1 MLVRFFKSGVGR
13 GAGPVEYCVNQVVPE
28 FDESRQRVKDA
39 NGNDVMKTREPA
51 PTVMAGN
58 PEQTIRL
65 IDANLNKWKYTSGV
79 IAFEDEDAPTEAEQL
94 EVIADFEK
102 TAFAGLDPDQY
113 DILWIRHEH
122 EGNIELHFVTPRL
135 ELSTGKALNI
145 APPGHESFFN
155 LWRDKWNLEKNWANP
170 DAPERA
176 KVLKLNP
183 NDKQNDQK
191 ELINDFLTNRVINGL
206 INNRDDV
213 IASLSE
219 IGEITRQGKNY
230 ISVKPVGF
238 EKPIR
243 LRGVIYEQD
252 FERAGFVASL
262 ETENRE
268 RQTRDR
274 EHQQRAV
281 RETSAELERAINSR
295 IEFNNK
301 RYKRPVEPE
310 LERSQ
315 ELDTESEPRN
325 AEHSNELTG
334 PVEPELNRNDQLISE
349 VEPDGQKNDQGHTEP
364 TRAVEQPSIEAD
376 SKAVADSCISLN
388 DHLARELGSNALLNE
403 QSTGTAGIDRSAE
416 QNDREPET
424 DNRELSPTNMGGRVE
439 PEPERPFYRTA
450 QRNKGRGW
458 LDSWRKTGIEIGKKL
473 KGIYDRAR
481 TTFND
486 WFAELGRTIQ
496 DGHEPINSTELALA
510 TTDNRVSHASREFDQ
525 AIKQLEPTA
534 NRAIG
539 NLKMQRN
546 DELNRFKTD
555 INLVDYA
562 SSQGYEI
569 SKTESS
575 KSSVVMKNGDD
586 KIVIGTS
593 PSNHGI
599 YFSVRNE
606 TDNGSII
613 DFIQNRQGLNL
624 GQIRKELRPWIGKTA
639 DRKYYTATAK
649 PEASHKDRQ
658 QVLARFMQLE
668 TVTSHAYLENRGID
682 TDLLADAR
690 FNGMVKADNRGNA
703 VFPHYDQLGLSGF
716 ELKNKNFTGFSKNGS
731 KSVWHSTN
739 LETAKQLVI
748 VESAIDALS
757 HAKANGTGQETAY
770 LSVGGALS
778 PEQLELVKEHIKGF
792 EKVFMATDNDDAGHK
807 LADQLTALAPA
818 ETLVQRETPVLK
830 DWNDQLQADIQRQKQ
845 RDYDNDFDLSM

>member
-1 MLVRFFKSGVGR
+1 MLVKFFKSGVGR

-28 FDESRQRVKDA
+28 FDENRQRVKDA
-39 NGNDVMKTREPA
+39 YGNDVMKTREPA
-51 PTVMAGN
+51 PTVLAGN

-65 IDANLNKWKYTSGV
+65 IDASLNKWKYTSGV
-79 IAFEDEDAPTEAEQL
+79 IAFADEDAPTESEQL

-102 TAFAGLDPDQY
+102 TAFAGLEKDQY

-122 EGNIELHFVTPRL
+122 EGNVELHFVTPRL
-135 ELSTGKALNI
+135 ELTTGKALNI
-145 APPGHESFFN
+145 APPGHSNYFN

-243 LRGVIYEQD
+243 LKGVIYEQD
-252 FERAGFVASL
+252 FERSGFVASL
-262 ETENRE
+262 ETENGE

-281 RETSAELERAINSR
+281 RETSAELERAIKSR
-295 IEFNNK
+295 VEFNNK
-301 RYKRPVEPE
+301 RYKKSVEPE

-315 ELDTESEPRN
+315 EFDTEPEPRN
-325 AEHSNELTG
+325 AENSHERTEPTG
-334 PVEPELNRNDQLISE
+334 TVEHNGQENDQR
-349 VEPDGQKNDQGHTEP
+349 HTEP

-376 SKAVADSCISLN
+376 SKAVADSYISLN
-388 DHLARELGSNALLNE
+388 DHLVRELGADALLNE
-403 QSTGTAGIDRSAE
+403 QGTGTAGVDRSAE
-416 QNDREPET
+416 QDDREPET
-424 DNRELSPTNMGGRVE
+424 DNREPSPTNMGGRVE
-439 PEPERPFYRTA
+439 PRPTEQIYSTA
-450 QRNKGRGW
+450 QRNKSRGW
-458 LDSWRKTGIEIGKKL
+458 LDGWRQTGIEIGKKL
-473 KGIYDRAR
+473 RGYYDRTR
-481 TTFND
+481 TALND
-486 WFAELGRTIQ
+486 WFTKLGRAIQ
-496 DGHEPINSTELALA
+496 DGYEPINSAELASTA
-510 TTDNRVSHASREFDQ
+510 TSERVSQSSREFDQ
-525 AIKQLEPTA
+525 AIKQFEPTA

-546 DELNRFKTD
+546 DELYRFKTD

-593 PSNHGI
+593 PNGHGI

-606 TDNGSII
+606 ADNGSII

-639 DRKYYTATAK
+639 ERKYYTATPK

-658 QVLARFMQLE
+658 QVLARFIQLK
-668 TVTSHAYLENRGID
+668 TVNSHAYLESRGID
-682 TDLLADAR
+682 TVLLSDAR

-703 VFPHYDQLGLSGF
+703 VFPHYDQSGLSGF
-716 ELKNKNFTGFSKNGS
+716 ELKNKGFTGFSKNGS

-739 LETAKQLVI
+739 LQTAKQLVI

-757 HAKANGTGQETAY
+757 HAKATVTGQETAY

-778 PEQLELVKEHIKGF
+778 LEQLELVKNHIKGF
-792 EKVFMATDNDDAGHK
+792 DKVFMATDNDEAGNR
-807 LADQLTALAPA
+807 LAEQMAALAPA
-818 ETLVQRETPVLK
+818 TTVVQRDAPDLK
-830 DWNDQLQADIQRQKQ
+830 DWNDQLQAEIENQKQ
-845 RDYDNDFDLSM
+845 RNYDNDFDFGM